1 MAHGTCEADV
11 PLSRCKQSCEVMLL
25 YGNVQASLSPFNFKQ
40 LFFLLRLALSDQFP
54 RHHFL
59 PFLFIGL
66 GWEVLVAFQLNV
78 WTIYLKLDF

>member
-40 LFFLLRLALSDQFP
+40 HFFFSAWRCQTNSLDIISCRFCSLASDGKYLLLSS
-54 RHHFL
+54 
-59 PFLFIGL
+59 
-66 GWEVLVAFQLNV
+66 
-78 WTIYLKLDF
+78 